1 MSTGFLISDREW
13 EATREVSLL
22 ARTLYYAMRRR
33 MDFSSGIVGTAE
45 RAVSWWALRE
55 DLEVPG
61 RPGVKRYLPSEQ
73 QLRRCMVQL
82 VKAGL
87 VESIGDKL
95 RLCFRL
101 LLARTDK
108 FGPKKAEG
116 GAIDE
121 KTPGKNRQD
130 KAGRAFPQGNS
141 VSKAGTHLTSGKTLK
156 PSPPTPSGLR
166 PAGDGSIDPPA
177 PAAQEVGNPDAKP
190 IERDAPGLSEARREP
205 ASGGERPA
213 AGHPDN
219 EVVSAITWEAHLDWP
234 TGITQ
239 EQRGYIARSRGTLTK
254 TLLQRVLDEWR
265 GAMQAGIVL
274 KPWPYFNQLLR
285 NAKAQGD
292 AWKTEYAEAVAQA
305 REAVRLREAEAA
317 AKDAEYSQRLGG
329 TARPMEPGGLARFAR
344 ADAARAVAAQR
355 ARRRA

>member
-1 MSTGFLISDREW
+1 MTAFAINDGEW
-13 EATREVSLL
+13 GAAREVGLL
-22 ARTLYYAMRRR
+22 ARDLYAALRRR
-33 MDFSSGIVGTAE
+33 MNFKTGIVGDLANC
-45 RAVSWWALRE
+45 AVSWFALRE
-55 DLEVPG
+55 DLEVHG
-61 RPGVKRYLPSEQ
+61 RPGVRRDFPSEDRVRRAMA
-73 QLRRCMVQL
+73 QLIKV
-82 VKAGL
+82 GL
-87 VESIGDKL
+87 VESIGDQCLL
-95 RLCFRL
+95 RFRL
-101 LLARTDK
+101 LLATTDSLA
-108 FGPKKAEG
+108 PNKAAG
-116 GAIDE
+116 GTTGHKNTH
-121 KTPGKNRQD
+121 KTNKGK
-130 KAGRAFPQGNS
+130 ASEACPQGNS
-141 VSKAGTHLTSGKTLK
+141 VPKAATHQDTGKTLK

-177 PAAQEVGNPDAKP
+177 PAAQEVGNPDATT
-190 IERDAPGLSEARREP
+190 IERDVPGLSEARREP
-205 ASGGERPA
+205 ASGGGRPA

-305 REAVRLREAEAA
+305 REAVRLREAEVA
-317 AKDAEYSQRLGG
+317 AKDVEYSQRLGG

-355 ARRRA
+355 ARRLA